1 MDFSLLL
8 FQVAVYER
16 NAAENWVSVF
26 LFPPLSLV
34 HSLARLK
41 VDVFFSPR
49 SRLRSGRRK
58 WRDRAGRSPA

>member
-49 SRLRSGRRK
+49 
-58 WRDRAGRSPA
+58 